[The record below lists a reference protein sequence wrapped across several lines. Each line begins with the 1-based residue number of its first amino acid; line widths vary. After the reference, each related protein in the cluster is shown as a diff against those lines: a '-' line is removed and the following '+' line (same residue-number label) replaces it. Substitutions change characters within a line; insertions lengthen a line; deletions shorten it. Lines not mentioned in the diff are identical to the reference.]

1 MSGDG
6 GKKILFSCTGCKSSY
21 SLARAEVDRLPGSV
35 AVCTTCGKNI
45 KIAFCP
51 ACGISYSI
59 TYSVP
64 MRSRY
69 TLTCRRCAEPFA
81 IEFPSI
87 REPVRIQALPPVPA
101 HSETAPARRPALTEG
116 PAHQET
122 RDDIVIEERGKKP
135 RKDREDDIILALP
148 DRSFLQGALSFL
160 AGVFNIRRL
169 AFAAVAVAALFALL
183 AVTDRAEAALQG
195 IALVK
200 GSAFLLHLLNFF
212 SIFVI
217 CFILT
222 LANSVTA
229 RFCMAEID
237 PSIDTGTPA
246 TLAFAASRALPV
258 LAGNVAILI
267 AVNALLVVFGAIPL
281 VGPILYAVLF
291 LPVYVLSVATVILGA
306 VAIWFYP
313 PVLARH
319 GGIAGSLR
327 EFSAFTRRHNLA
339 LAVAV
344 PVLVIIT
351 AVFTALLNLVHQGAM
366 SLIIQTSRG
375 ILGDG
380 AGRIFSAVPVG
391 LERAVNFP
399 QMLANLRSL
408 GSFLGDLLLG
418 YRAGGAILGF
428 TLGVISV
435 ALLSIIFSFTGS
447 LAARAYLLLENRKRM
462 DGRRT
467 VELLVVIFLV
477 LAVLYLFKKVFL

>member
-101 HSETAPARRPALTEG
+101 HGETSTAERPAV
-116 PAHQET
+116 AKT
-122 RDDIVIEERGKKP
+122 RDDVIIEERGGKP
-135 RKDREDDIILALP
+135 RKKKEDDIILALP

-160 AGVFNIRRL
+160 AGVLNIRRL
-169 AFAAVAVAALFALL
+169 VFAAVAVSSLFALL
-183 AVTDRAEAALQG
+183 SVTDRAEAALQG

-217 CFILT
+217 CCIFT
-222 LANSVTA
+222 LSNSITA
-229 RFCMAEID
+229 RFCMGETD
-237 PSIDTGTPA
+237 PSIDTGMPA
-246 TLAFAASRALPV
+246 MFAFAATRVLPV
-258 LAGNVAILI
+258 LAGNVTILV

-281 VGPILYAVLF
+281 VGPILYALLF

-313 PVLARH
+313 PVLARRS
-319 GGIAGSLR
+319 GVAGSLK
-327 EFSAFTRRHNLA
+327 EFFAFTRRHNLV
-339 LAVAV
+339 LAIAV
-344 PVLVIIT
+344 PVMVIIT

-366 SLIIQTSRG
+366 SLVIQTSRG

-380 AGRIFSAVPVG
+380 AGRMLSTVPVG

-399 QMLANLRSL
+399 QMLANLRSH

-418 YRAGGAILGF
+418 YRAGGVILGF

-435 ALLSIIFSFTGS
+435 ALLSIVFSFTGS
-447 LAARAYLLLENRKRM
+447 LAARAYLLLENRKRL